1 MAHAEQQFEGAGVRT
16 EFTKKTMRE
25 AYERL
30 NVHAIFPK
38 PFDVEELRSTV
49 GHLVA

>member
-1 MAHAEQQFEGAGVRT
+1 
-16 EFTKKTMRE
+16 MRE

-38 PFDVEELRSTV
+38 PFDVAELRTTV
-49 GHLVA
+49 NQLAA